1 MSKQGTCRIEYGSD
15 TRVQTDGNMR
25 DSLEKGH
32 TGRESMST
40 QTTSV
45 TSLGAAACHELRH
58 DWKRT
63 EVAAI
68 YRTPLPELI
77 FRAQSLHRQFHEPD
91 RVQTCQ
97 LISIKT
103 GGGPGGCADLPQ
115 RAHYDTGGRRE
126 RALGPTHRHRGG
138 PRGAQTGACRVLIGG
153 AGRAAPE
160 TQGV

>member
-1 MSKQGTCRIEYGSD
+1 MVTCVIRLRRE
-15 TRVQTDGNMR
+15 
-25 DSLEKGH
+25 H
-32 TGRESMST
+32 AGRESMST

-45 TSLGAAACHELRH
+45 TSLGAAVCHELRH

-103 GGGPGGCADLPQ
+103 GGWPRDCSGGSQ
-115 RAHYDTGGRRE
+115 RDH
-126 RALGPTHRHRGG
+126 
-138 PRGAQTGACRVLIGG
+138 
-153 AGRAAPE
+153 
-160 TQGV
+160 

>member
-1 MSKQGTCRIEYGSD
+1 MSKEGTCRIEYGSD

-40 QTTSV
+40 QTRSPTSPAEV
-45 TSLGAAACHELRH
+45 ACHELRH

-68 YRTPLPELI
+68 YLTPLPELI

-103 GGGPGGCADLPQ
+103 GGCPGDCAYFPPS
-115 RAHYDTGGRRE
+115 AHYDTGAE
-126 RALGPTHRHRGG
+126 RQEL
-138 PRGAQTGACRVLIGG
+138 LE
-153 AGRAAPE
+153 PE
-160 TQGV
+160 HIYEED